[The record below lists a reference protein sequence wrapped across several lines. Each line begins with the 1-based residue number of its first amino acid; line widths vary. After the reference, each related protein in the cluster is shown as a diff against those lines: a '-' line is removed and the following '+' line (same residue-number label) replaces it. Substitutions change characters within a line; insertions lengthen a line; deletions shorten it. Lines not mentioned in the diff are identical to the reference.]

1 MHYSYLLF
9 DLDGTIIDSSEGII
23 NCVKYAL
30 DDAGLAYPPDEKLLG
45 FIGPP
50 LVEGFQSVT
59 GMNEQDALAA
69 TIKYRERYETEGLY
83 ECQLYEGISSLIKD
97 LHEKGYHICLATSK
111 PELFARRILEHF
123 ELINYF
129 DEIVGATFDG
139 KINAKD
145 TVIREMFKRLAL
157 TDDRKAETIMIGDR
171 KHDILGAKACGIDSL
186 GVYYGFAP
194 AGEHEV
200 CGADYIVDTVEDL
213 RRFFL

>member
-30 DDAGLAYPPDEKLLG
+30 DDAGLAYPADEKLLG

>member
-50 LVEGFQSVT
+50 LVEGFMSIT
-59 GMNEQDALAA
+59 GMKESEALMA
-69 TIKYRERYETEGLY
+69 TAKYRERYETEGLF
-83 ECQLYEGISSLIKD
+83 ECQIYKGIPSLLKD
-97 LHEKGYHICLATSK
+97 LYEKGYHICLATSK
-111 PELFARRILEHF
+111 PELFACRILEHF
-123 ELINYF
+123 GIADFFE
-129 DEIVGATFDG
+129 EIVGATFDG

-145 TVIREMFKRLAL
+145 TVIREMFKRLAF
-157 TDDRKAETIMIGDR
+157 TDEMKSETIMIGDR
-171 KHDILGAKACGIDSL
+171 KHDILGAKSCGIDSL

-194 AGEHEV
+194 EGEHEA
-200 CGADYIVDTVEDL
+200 CGADYIVDTVKDL